1 MPGELVRRAGALVRG
16 AGKDVGFVAG
26 AQSTAHLGFGGQL
39 ITWRELPWRTR
50 RAARRL
56 STVVAEAVQ
65 PGDVRLEGGR
75 KLQCATAWRAYEDA
89 IVLAEVARPVRL
101 GADPDEFQPGPWEH
115 VGVRMWK
122 VAGPPRRQR
131 GVVDVADE
139 FASGA
144 RAGGGLLAIV
154 PTGQGRAAEAWSYLP
169 KAVRTAGERIVPT
182 PDVWLGQLTQRSD
195 AARFPLRQDICA
207 LRMSAERAVVI
218 VAWRELAPIRGATI
232 GYHEQQM
239 ARLPWIVEQVGLEL
253 AGAPDSKQLRRRPD
267 AASPESVRPEVE
279 GRG

>member
-1 MPGELVRRAGALVRG
+1 MAGELVRRAGSLVKG
-16 AGKDVGFVAG
+16 GSKGVGFAVG
-26 AQSTAHLGFGGQL
+26 AQSTARLAFSAQM
-39 ITWRELPWRTR
+39 ITWRDLPLRTR

-65 PGDVRLEGGR
+65 PGDVRLDGSR
-75 KLQCATAWRAYEDA
+75 KLQHATAWRAYEDA
-89 IVLAEVARPVRL
+89 VVLAEVARPVRL
-101 GADPDEFQPGPWEH
+101 GADADEFEPGPWEH
-115 VGVRMWK
+115 GSVRVWK

-139 FASGA
+139 LGAGA
-144 RAGGGLLAIV
+144 RAAGGLLAIA

-169 KAVRTAGERIVPT
+169 KAVRAAGERIVPT
-182 PDVWLGQLTQRSD
+182 PVVWLGELTQRSTED
-195 AARFPLRQDICA
+195 RFPLRQDICA

-218 VAWRELAPIRGATI
+218 VASRELAPIRGATI

-253 AGAPDSKQLRRRPD
+253 AGAPDSKQLRHRPE
-267 AASPESVRPEVE
+267 APSPESSRPEVE
-279 GRG
+279 A